1 MRRKMHN
8 TILELK
14 GNVRVFCRVR
24 PSSETEA
31 VEGNGKCLDY
41 PYDGLEDENRKIVLN
56 SQGKDHSFAF
66 DRVFTEESTQNE
78 VCLLPVYLLKEP
90 NETYIRVL
98 PVWKFCWNPQ
108 ARFSERSV
116 S

>member
-1 MRRKMHN
+1 MIFEFTSYIYIYIFCVCLCMYIGDRIIEGDEVRRKMHN

-24 PSSETEA
+24 PISESEN

-56 SQGKDHSFAF
+56 AQGKEHSFAF
-66 DRVFTEESTQNE
+66 DRVFTEGSSQNE
-78 VCLLPVYLLKEP
+78 VCFFL
-90 NETYIRVL
+90 
-98 PVWKFCWNPQ
+98 
-108 ARFSERSV
+108 
-116 S
+116 